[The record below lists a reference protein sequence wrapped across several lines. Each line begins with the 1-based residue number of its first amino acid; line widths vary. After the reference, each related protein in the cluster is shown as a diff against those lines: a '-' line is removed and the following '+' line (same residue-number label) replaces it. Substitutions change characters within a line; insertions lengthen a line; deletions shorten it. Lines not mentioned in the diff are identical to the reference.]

1 MGEEKKDMKTILVV
15 DDSKANLT
23 LSKQAL
29 EEYYQVSLVI
39 SGQMALRFLEK
50 KTPDLILLDINM
62 PEMDGKETLRQIRSI
77 EEYKDIPVIF
87 LTAKTDPE
95 TEVECLKLGA
105 TDFIAKPFVP
115 QVMRSRIARTL
126 ELEEYRKQAE
136 KKAKKFE
143 NIASTDAMTGLWNR
157 NYLTTKIDESLAAG
171 KTAAYLIVDVDHFK
185 SVNDKLGHI
194 MGDKVLIRLAH
205 MMMEYFPNDTVAR
218 LGGDEFVIFIVD
230 PPEHD
235 VLCEKLAS
243 FQKTVNEDLER
254 TTNGIATLSIGVAL
268 APQDGANMDTL
279 YDKADRALYVVK
291 KESRNSFRFYDSTL
305 PSKQAKADLPS
316 SVEVDVRVLIQ
327 QLREPGTIRGAYWQE
342 YEPFLST
349 FRFVERSSSRSDES
363 FCVML
368 TTLLNEN
375 GEKLEDDIL
384 EQNMDILY
392 TAIQDTLRKGD
403 VFTKYSSSQYVVMLP
418 SANKEAGGQIAAE
431 RLKRFFNEKKSHP
444 GVVLKT
450 DLAMMNMVERT

>member
-1 MGEEKKDMKTILVV
+1 MKSILVV

-23 LSKQAL
+23 LAKQAL
-29 EEYYQVSLVI
+29 EDYYQVNLVI

-62 PEMDGKETLRQIRSI
+62 PEMDGKETLKQIRAT
-77 EEYKDIPVIF
+77 EENKEIPVIF

-95 TEVECLKLGA
+95 TEVECLELGA

-126 ELEEYRKQAE
+126 ELEEFRRQAE

-143 NIASTDAMTGLWNR
+143 SIASKDSMTGLWNR
-157 NYLTTKIDESLAAG
+157 SYLTTKIDETLEKG
-171 KTAAYLIVDVDHFK
+171 LTAAYMIVDVDHFK

-194 MGDKVLIRLAH
+194 MGDKVLKRLAH
-205 MMMEYFPNDTVAR
+205 MMMEIFPNDTVAR
-218 LGGDEFVIFIVD
+218 LGGDEFVIFIVN

-235 VLCEKLAS
+235 VLCERIQT
-243 FQKTVNEDLER
+243 FQDLVNADLNE
-254 TTNGIATLSIGVAL
+254 TTSGIATLSIGVAL
-268 APQDGANMDTL
+268 SPQDGTNMDTL

-291 KESRNSFRFYDSTL
+291 KESRNSFRFYDTTL
-305 PSKQAKADLPS
+305 PSKQAKADRPS
-316 SVEVDVRVLIQ
+316 SIETDIRVLMQ

-342 YEPFLST
+342 YEPFLSI
-349 FRFVERSSSRSDES
+349 FRFIERSLARSEDS
-363 FCVML
+363 FCVL
-368 TTLLNEN
+368 LATLMNEN
-375 GEKLEDDIL
+375 GEQLSEETLEPS
-384 EQNMDILY
+384 MDLLY
-392 TAIQDTLRKGD
+392 SAIQDTLRKGD

-418 SANKEAGGQIAAE
+418 SANAEKGGEIAAK
-431 RLKRFFNEKKSHP
+431 RLRDHFDKIKKDP

-450 DLAMMNMVERT
+450 DLTMMNMVERS

>member
-1 MGEEKKDMKTILVV
+1 MKTILVV

-23 LSKQAL
+23 LAKQAL
-29 EEYYQVSLVI
+29 EDYYQVNLVI

-62 PEMDGKETLRQIRSI
+62 PEMDGKETLKQIRSI
-77 EEYKDIPVIF
+77 EEYKEIPVIF

-95 TEVECLKLGA
+95 TEVECLELGA

-126 ELEEYRKQAE
+126 ELEEFRRLAE
-136 KKAKKFE
+136 RKAKKFE
-143 NIASTDAMTGLWNR
+143 SIASRDAMTGLWNR
-157 NYLTTKIDESLAAG
+157 SYLTTKIDESLSSG

-194 MGDKVLIRLAH
+194 MGDKVLIRLSH
-205 MMMEYFPNDTVAR
+205 MMMETFPDDTVAR

-235 VLCEKLAS
+235 ALSDKIRH
-243 FQKTVNEDLER
+243 FQEVVNEDLK
-254 TTNGIATLSIGVAL
+254 TITSGIATLSIGVAI
-268 APQDGANMDTL
+268 APQDGTNMDTL

-291 KESRNSFRFYDSTL
+291 KDSRNGFRFYDSTL
-305 PSKQAKADLPS
+305 PSKQAKAELPG
-316 SVEVDVRVLIQ
+316 SVEMDIRVLMQ
-327 QLREPGTIRGAYWQE
+327 QMRESGTIRGAYWQE
-342 YEPFLST
+342 YEPFLSI
-349 FRFVERSSSRSDES
+349 FRFTERSMARSEES

-375 GEKLEDDIL
+375 GEQLDEDTLEPS
-384 EQNMDILY
+384 MDILY
-392 TAIQDTLRKGD
+392 SAIQDTLRKGD

-418 SANKEAGGQIAAE
+418 SAQKELGGQMAAQ
-431 RLKRFFNEKKSHP
+431 RLKECFDKRKKHP

-450 DLAMMNMVERT
+450 DVTMMNMVERS